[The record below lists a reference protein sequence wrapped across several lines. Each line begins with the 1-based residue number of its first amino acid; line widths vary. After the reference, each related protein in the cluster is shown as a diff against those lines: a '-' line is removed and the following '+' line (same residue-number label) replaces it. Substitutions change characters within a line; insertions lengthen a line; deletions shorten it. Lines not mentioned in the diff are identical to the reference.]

1 VNHGDRSARGR
12 GEAATATGRLP
23 ARLRLRAWPYE
34 PEIGVV
40 LPTDHQSV
48 PTADAVQGAID
59 AARARGFAVLRTG
72 ALFPRAAAAFAEAG
86 FRPIDRLA
94 LLDVSLDG
102 VALPTTAMRTR
113 PLRRW
118 QLASAAAVDLAA
130 FGAPWGN
137 DATALG
143 EIRAATPAHRAR
155 RIDVDGTTVAFC
167 MSGGAGRTG
176 YLQRL
181 AVAPDH
187 QRKGSATVLV
197 VDALGW
203 MRRRGLA
210 EAVVN
215 TGVGNAAAL
224 ALYERFGF
232 RRRPEVLVIAE
243 RSLGDQSGTPA
254 SSDRADQ
261 WADGRPGDLADDV
274 ADADR

>member
-12 GEAATATGRLP
+12 GEAAPVTGRLS
-23 ARLRLRAWPYE
+23 AQLRLRAWPYE
-34 PEIGVV
+34 PDIGVV
-40 LPTDHQSV
+40 LPTDHQAV
-48 PTADAVQGAID
+48 PTADAVAEAIV
-59 AARARGFAVLRTG
+59 AARARGFTVLRTG
-72 ALFPRAAAAFAEAG
+72 ALFPRAAAAFADAG
-86 FRPIDRLA
+86 FRPIDTLV
-94 LLDVSLDG
+94 LLDVSLDR
-102 VALPTTAMRTR
+102 VVLPRTSGRTR

-118 QLASAAAVDLAA
+118 QLPGAAAVDLAA

-137 DATALG
+137 DTTTLG

-155 RIDVDGTTVAFC
+155 RIDVHGTTVAFC

-181 AVAPDH
+181 AVAPSH
-187 QRKGSATVLV
+187 QRHGLATLLV
-197 VDALGW
+197 VDALRW
-203 MRRRGLA
+203 MRRRGLV

-215 TGVGNAAAL
+215 TGVDNAGAL

-243 RSLGDQSGTPA
+243 RALCDA
-254 SSDRADQ
+254 SEVSATHDPTDEWADDRARD
-261 WADGRPGDLADDV
+261 RADDV